1 MLPGGL
7 QERHARLLRWLLIG
21 CWLALIVSLLIPA
34 SPVPGNRIFW
44 GTVVPSGLLVIAA
57 ISHELW
63 RRLCPLAFTSQLAH
77 ALGLQRSRP
86 GKGNRPE
93 LVLIKPDSWLGRHH
107 VQLQWSLLIAGLCLR
122 LLGGNSDPIWLAV
135 WLLITLLAAVAV
147 GWAYGGKSWCQYFC
161 PMGPVQTVL
170 TGVRGPLG
178 SPAHVGAPSKITQS
192 MCRTITAEGQ
202 ERSACVACQSPCLDI
217 DAERQFWQNL
227 ERKRGLAWAWYSYPG
242 LVLAFFTLMEW
253 SGHGAT
259 QLVHPLGYIRSGQW
273 ALDRQLVSRAWQPL
287 PHLTP
292 LPRLLVIPIAI
303 TAAAWLSVI
312 FWRGVEGLLRRRG
325 NREGLP
331 AAGERAVLRTRL
343 LASFVAINTF
353 FWSSIRCRGCS
364 GPTAARWC
372 APWCCCSPPWGCI
385 APGVAIRPPT
395 GARAPATAC
404 AASCATCPVW
414 SPPLMVAIST
424 PSPPWRCSPW

>member
-7 QERHARLLRWLLIG
+7 QERHARLLRWLLISG
-21 CWLALIVSLLIPA
+21 WLALIVSLLIPA

-57 ISHELW
+57 LSHELW
-63 RRLCPLAFTSQLAH
+63 RRICPLAFSSQLAQ

-161 PMGPVQTVL
+161 PMGPVQTLL

-178 SPAHVGAPSKITQS
+178 STAHVGATSKITQS

-227 ERKRGLAWAWYSYPG
+227 VRKPGLAWA
-242 LVLAFFTLMEW
+242 
-253 SGHGAT
+253 
-259 QLVHPLGYIRSGQW
+259 
-273 ALDRQLVSRAWQPL
+273 
-287 PHLTP
+287 
-292 LPRLLVIPIAI
+292 
-303 TAAAWLSVI
+303 
-312 FWRGVEGLLRRRG
+312 
-325 NREGLP
+325 
-331 AAGERAVLRTRL
+331 
-343 LASFVAINTF
+343 
-353 FWSSIRCRGCS
+353 
-364 GPTAARWC
+364 
-372 APWCCCSPPWGCI
+372 
-385 APGVAIRPPT
+385 
-395 GARAPATAC
+395 
-404 AASCATCPVW
+404 
-414 SPPLMVAIST
+414 
-424 PSPPWRCSPW
+424 

>member
-1 MLPGGL
+1 MLSGGL
-7 QERHARLLRWLLIG
+7 QERHARLLRWLLISG
-21 CWLALIVSLLIPA
+21 WLALIVSLLIPA

-44 GTVVPSGLLVIAA
+44 GTVVPSGLLLIAA
-57 ISHELW
+57 LSHELW
-63 RRLCPLAFTSQLAH
+63 RRLCPLAFASQLAH

-135 WLLITLLAAVAV
+135 WLLSTLLAAVAV
-147 GWAYGGKSWCQYFC
+147 GWAFGGKSWCQYFC

-227 ERKRGLAWAWYSYPG
+227 ERKPGLAWAWYSYPG

-253 SGHGAT
+253 SGHGAS

-273 ALDRQLVSRAWQPL
+273 ALDRELVSRAWQPL

-292 LPRLLVIPIAI
+292 PPP
-303 TAAAWLSVI
+303 
-312 FWRGVEGLLRRRG
+312 G
-325 NREGLP
+325 
-331 AAGERAVLRTRL
+331 
-343 LASFVAINTF
+343 
-353 FWSSIRCRGCS
+353 CR
-364 GPTAARWC
+364 
-372 APWCCCSPPWGCI
+372 
-385 APGVAIRPPT
+385 
-395 GARAPATAC
+395 
-404 AASCATCPVW
+404 
-414 SPPLMVAIST
+414 
-424 PSPPWRCSPW
+424 